1 LILTILSIVIV
12 LYQGIFFILSA
23 HFLAILINPATGFQ
37 VIEESVLNN
46 LETLSFNQTVQGIDT
61 AQLK

>member
-1 LILTILSIVIV
+1 LILTILSID

-23 HFLAILINPATGFQ
+23 HFSAILINPATGFQ
-37 VIEESVLNN
+37 IIEESLLNN